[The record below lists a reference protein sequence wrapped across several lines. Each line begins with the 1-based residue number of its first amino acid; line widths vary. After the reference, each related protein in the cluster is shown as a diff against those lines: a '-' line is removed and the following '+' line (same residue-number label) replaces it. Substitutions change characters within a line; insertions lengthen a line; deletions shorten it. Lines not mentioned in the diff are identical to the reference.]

1 MMIDDQLRA
10 IAHPAR
16 RAILALT
23 WSRELSAGEVA
34 DSFDMSRPAVSQHLR
49 ALVTAGL
56 LFERRQ
62 QTRRLYRTDHTRLR
76 KLRAKM
82 DFFLATGLARLKK
95 TIEHDLGRSQGA
107 RQRVKTARRKR
118 K

>member
-1 MMIDDQLRA
+1 MMFDDQLRA

-34 DSFDMSRPAVSQHLR
+34 DSFAMTRPAVSQHLR

-56 LFERRQ
+56 LLERRQ
-62 QTRRLYRTDHTRLR
+62 QTRRLYRTDHAGLG
-76 KLRAKM
+76 KLRAYLET
-82 DFFLATGLARLKK
+82 FWATGLARLKE
-95 TIEHDLGRSQGA
+95 TVERDLGPPRRPRQQGSA
-107 RQRVKTARRKR
+107 ARRKR